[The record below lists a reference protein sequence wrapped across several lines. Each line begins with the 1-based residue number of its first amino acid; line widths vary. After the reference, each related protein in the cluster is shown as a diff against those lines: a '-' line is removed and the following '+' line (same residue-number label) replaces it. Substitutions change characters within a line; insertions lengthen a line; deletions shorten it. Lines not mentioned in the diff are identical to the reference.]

1 MSFTY
6 LVYLA
11 QAHHAW
17 NACDGHGGRF
27 KPVLKKLAVQNIEVD
42 MARMKQAVE
51 AACRNTTV
59 TVLSIE
65 HDVLDAKFFAAGEP
79 KASRLVI

>member
-1 MSFTY
+1 M
-6 LVYLA
+6 
-11 QAHHAW
+11 
-17 NACDGHGGRF
+17 
-27 KPVLKKLAVQNIEVD
+27 LKKLAVQNIEVD

-79 KASRLVI
+79 KASQVDLLDFPGGRAGRLEGGRSHHSKSSAPGA

>member
-1 MSFTY
+1 M
-6 LVYLA
+6 
-11 QAHHAW
+11 
-17 NACDGHGGRF
+17 
-27 KPVLKKLAVQNIEVD
+27 LKKLAVQNIEVD

-59 TVLSIE
+59 TALTIE

-79 KASRLVI
+79 KAL

>member
-1 MSFTY
+1 M
-6 LVYLA
+6 
-11 QAHHAW
+11 
-17 NACDGHGGRF
+17 
-27 KPVLKKLAVQNIEVD
+27 LKKLAVQNIEVD

-65 HDVLDAKFFAAGEP
+65 HDVLDAKFSLRESPRPVA
-79 KASRLVI
+79 L